1 MFDMGLFT
9 KRQYSLKNDFKRPMN
24 ITFESTLKNAYNII
38 NTDTLN
44 SEMFLNQC
52 NCYENAN
59 SNLQTCVKI
68 LENTNEENIDR
79 ISSIYINNVLPYIK
93 DIDMVKSYI
102 ETSSLDSNIKNR
114 ILEAAKD
121 IKTCDRIYKNYKV
134 ISKDINL
141 NDIFSNNRTA
151 FDIVLEICSE
161 IDDLLISS
169 DTKTKYNIALES
181 ILYGS
186 YINCTDY
193 DTNELEEL
201 TTEYFIHKYPNDR
214 KDIQRV
220 LECSKLKDSTMLEV
234 VINEYT
240 SSDDVKSIIKK
251 FKASESKDKT
261 VLKQLITRCYAKSPE
276 QIIDEIPNFLAWI
289 RLGIIASTAS
299 ISILITLPLALIDCF
314 IALHI
319 KQKESQRMLDY
330 FNKERAK
337 AEKSKEKAKDKS
349 KVDNYLKKLDECI
362 YKLEEYRDKQFS
374 EKENEERESVKESI
388 SSQSLSFLDDFIR
401 ESSIITRLNN
411 IRNTLPKYISRC
423 IDECGSLD
431 YLNESNIQE
440 FITLEGIME
449 IPLAIVSKEDAYKYK
464 SMISSLLDE
473 SYHMLG
479 SSYKDDILLSVIP
492 NVNLALNVQENSIVE
507 ESISYIDKKDMVE
520 VISLSEAVEDIAS
533 KNIPKLQDTI
543 LSNIDKIDDEY
554 IGLFIRDSKD
564 ILDTKSITNKLRD
577 YCKESFD
584 IKKVTN
590 INKVVDIIDSPVL
603 EDIDLHSKLLLQ
615 SESLSN
621 LEKIFVE
628 GVNLTTLKTASLNLK
643 KKMQNLSTK
652 EQQACRTMD
661 MNVNNMKA
669 NIEKALTTDKRENII
684 KGSII
689 PSFSRCIK
697 FALAAAGTYMISPTL
712 AVIASIGA
720 LGVSKS
726 LTIKE
731 RKLLVDE
738 IDVELKVVEKQIE
751 ECDKS
756 DANKY
761 RKLLTYQ
768 RKLEREKMRIEYN
781 LKASKQTLPRTEI
794 IKNDNDDD
802 D

>member
-9 KRQYSLKNDFKRPMN
+9 KRQYSLKNDYKKSMN
-24 ITFESTLKNAYNII
+24 VTLESALKNSYNSI
-38 NTDTLN
+38 NKTTLN
-44 SEMFLNQC
+44 SELFLNQC
-52 NCYENAN
+52 SCYENAN
-59 SNLQTCVKI
+59 NNVQSCIRI
-68 LENTNEENIDR
+68 LESVDKNDIDK
-79 ISSIYINNVLPYIK
+79 ISSIYTNNVLPYIE
-93 DIDMVKSYI
+93 DIDTVKYYI
-102 ETSSLDSNIKNR
+102 ETSSLDEDVKDS
-114 ILEAAKD
+114 ILERVKD
-121 IKTCDRIYKNYKV
+121 IKTCDRVYKNYKI

-141 NDIFSNNRTA
+141 NSIFANNRTA
-151 FDIVLEICSE
+151 FDTVLEVCTA
-161 IDDLLISS
+161 IDDLLPL
-169 DTKTKYNIALES
+169 DTKSKCNITLES

-186 YINCTDY
+186 YINSTDY
-193 DTNELEEL
+193 NTNELEEL
-201 TTEYFIHKYPNDR
+201 ITEYFMHRYPEDR
-214 KDIQRV
+214 NDIQRV
-220 LECSKLKDSTMLEV
+220 LECSKLKQSSMLEV

-314 IALHI
+314 MALHI

-374 EKENEERESVKESI
+374 EKENEERDSVKESI

-411 IRNTLPKYISRC
+411 IRNTLPKYVSRC

-473 SYHMLG
+473 SYHVLG

-584 IKKVTN
+584 IKKITS

>member
-9 KRQYSLKNDFKRPMN
+9 KRQYSLKNDYKKSMN
-24 ITFESTLKNAYNII
+24 VTLESALKNSYNSI
-38 NTDTLN
+38 NKTTLN
-44 SEMFLNQC
+44 SELFLNQC
-52 NCYENAN
+52 SCYENAN
-59 SNLQTCVKI
+59 NNVQSCIRI
-68 LENTNEENIDR
+68 LESVDKNDIDK
-79 ISSIYINNVLPYIK
+79 ISSIYTNNVLPYIE
-93 DIDMVKSYI
+93 DIDTVKYYI
-102 ETSSLDSNIKNR
+102 ETSSLDEDVKDS
-114 ILEAAKD
+114 ILERVKD
-121 IKTCDRIYKNYKV
+121 IKTCDRVYKNYKI

-141 NDIFSNNRTA
+141 NSIFANNRTA
-151 FDIVLEICSE
+151 FDTVLEVCTA
-161 IDDLLISS
+161 IDDLLPL
-169 DTKTKYNIALES
+169 DTKSKCNITLES

-186 YINCTDY
+186 YINSTDY
-193 DTNELEEL
+193 NTNELEEL
-201 TTEYFIHKYPNDR
+201 ITEYFMHRYPEDR
-214 KDIQRV
+214 NDIQRV
-220 LECSKLKDSTMLEV
+220 LECSKLKQSSMLEV

-314 IALHI
+314 MALHI

-374 EKENEERESVKESI
+374 EKENEERDSVKESI

-411 IRNTLPKYISRC
+411 IRNTLPKYVSRC

-473 SYHMLG
+473 SYHVLG

-520 VISLSEAVEDIAS
+520 LISLSEAVEDIAS

-584 IKKVTN
+584 IKKITS

>member
-1 MFDMGLFT
+1 MFDMSLFNI
-9 KRQYSLKNDFKRPMN
+9 RQYSLKNDYKKSMN
-24 ITFESTLKNAYNII
+24 VTLESALKNTYNNI
-38 NTDTLN
+38 NKTTLN
-44 SEMFLNQC
+44 SELFLNQC
-52 NCYENAN
+52 SCYENAN
-59 SNLQTCVKI
+59 NNVQACIRV
-68 LENTNEENIDR
+68 LESIDKDNIDK
-79 ISSIYINNVLPYIK
+79 ISSIYTNNVLPYVE
-93 DIDMVKSYI
+93 DIDTAKYYI
-102 ETSSLDSNIKNR
+102 ETSSLDEDVKNN
-114 ILEAAKD
+114 ILEKVKD
-121 IKTCDRIYKNYKV
+121 IKTCDRVYKNYTI

-141 NDIFSNNRTA
+141 NNIFANNRTA
-151 FDIVLEICSE
+151 FDTVLEVCIA
-161 IDDLLISS
+161 IDDLLPL
-169 DTKTKYNIALES
+169 DTKSKCNIALES

-193 DTNELEEL
+193 NTNELEEL
-201 TTEYFIHKYPNDR
+201 ITEYFIYRYPEDR
-214 KDIQRV
+214 NDIQRV
-220 LECSKLKDSTMLEV
+220 LECSKLKQSSMLEV
-234 VINEYT
+234 VINEYA

-251 FKASESKDKT
+251 FKSSESKDKP

-349 KVDNYLKKLDECI
+349 KIDNYLKKLDECI

-388 SSQSLSFLDDFIR
+388 SSQSFYFLDDFIR

-411 IRNTLPKYISRC
+411 IRNALPKYVSIC

-464 SMISSLLDE
+464 SMISSLLGE
-473 SYHMLG
+473 SYHVLG
-479 SSYKDDILLSVIP
+479 SSYKDNILLSVIP
-492 NVNLALNVQENSIVE
+492 NVNLALNIQESNIVE

-584 IKKVTN
+584 IKKITN
-590 INKVVDIIDSPVL
+590 MSKVIDIINSYEL
-603 EDIDLHSKLLLQ
+603 ENIDLHSKLLIQ
-615 SESLSN
+615 SESISN
-621 LEKIFVE
+621 LNQIFIE
-628 GVNLTTLKTASLNLK
+628 GVNLTTLKTASLNLQ

-652 EQQACRTMD
+652 EKEACRTMD
-661 MNVNNMKA
+661 INVNNMKA

-697 FALAAAGTYMISPTL
+697 FALAATGTYMISPTL

-781 LKASKQTLPRTEI
+781 LKASKQTLPKTEI
-794 IKNDNDDD
+794 IKKDNDDE
-802 D
+802 